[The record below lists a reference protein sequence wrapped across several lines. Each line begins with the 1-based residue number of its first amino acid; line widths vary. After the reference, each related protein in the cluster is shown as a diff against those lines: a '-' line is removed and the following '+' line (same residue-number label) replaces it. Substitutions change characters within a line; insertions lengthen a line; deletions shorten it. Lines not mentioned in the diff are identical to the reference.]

1 VKACVAVVLSAGL
14 LAACSAPSNN
24 EAGKA
29 AAPAAPKAAAPEAT
43 AKVLGSGIDKVNM
56 DAAARP
62 QDDFYRYVNGHWLET
77 TEIPADKPA
86 YGVFSKLF
94 DDAQANLRTIIE
106 DTAKADPSKLDADQR
121 KVGDFYASFLDEAT
135 IESAGMKPV
144 EATFARI
151 DAAKNG
157 KDIAVLMG
165 ELGKT
170 LTQPGTFGPAPTLP
184 LNIVVHQDNKD
195 ATKYIADLQQ
205 SGLGLPDRDYY
216 IKDDDAKLKGIRT
229 QYEAFVANIFGM
241 AGDKNAAATAKA
253 IVALETALAKA
264 QWTKVEL
271 RDPIKGYN
279 KTEIAKLGAIAPGF
293 DWYAYL
299 DAAGIKGKVDVVN
312 LGQPSYVAA
321 FAKLVKDQPLA
332 SWKAYLRWKA
342 LRDAAPN
349 LSKSFVDTSFAF
361 YGTTL
366 RGVPENQP
374 RWKLGIGTVQQGM
387 GMALG
392 KLYVA
397 KHFPA
402 SSKERADALV
412 KNFLAAFRQ
421 GIDNLDWMSADT
433 KREAQGKL
441 AKFMPK
447 IGYPDHW
454 RDYTALEIAKN
465 DLFGNVSR
473 ANAFEYQRNLD
484 KLGKPV
490 DRSEWGMTPQTIN
503 AYYNPEL
510 NEIVF
515 PAAIL
520 QPPFFNPDADDA
532 VNYGAIGMV
541 IGHEISHGFDDQGAQ
556 YDGDGNLRDWW
567 TKEDHAKFEAKTA
580 ALAAEY
586 DKFEPVPGYH
596 INGKLTLG
604 ENIADNSGMAVA
616 YKAYQ
621 IALGGKPAPVIDGF
635 TGDQRFYMG
644 FAQAWRAKYRDNY
657 AIELVKSDPHSIP
670 MYRVVGTVAN
680 QPAFFTAFDIKEG
693 DKMYVA
699 PEQRILIW

>member
-1 VKACVAVVLSAGL
+1 MKACVAALLCAGILSACSPSENPPEN
-14 LAACSAPSNN
+14 AAQAAPP
-24 EAGKA
+24 A
-29 AAPAAPKAAAPEAT
+29 AAPAAPIAKTGLDEPVDTAT
-43 AKVLGSGIDKVNM
+43 K
-56 DAAARP
+56 P
-62 QDDFYRYVNGHWLET
+62 QDDFYGYVNGKWLAS

-86 YGVFSKLF
+86 YGVFSKLA
-94 DDAQANLRTIIE
+94 DDALANIRTIIE
-106 DTAKADPSKLDADQR
+106 DAAKADPATLDADQR
-121 KVGDFYASFLDEAT
+121 KVGDFYASFLDEQA
-135 IESAGMKPV
+135 IDAAGMKPL
-144 EATFARI
+144 EPTLAHI
-151 DAAKNG
+151 DAAKNAH
-157 KDIAVLMG
+157 DIAVLMA
-165 ELGKT
+165 ELGRT

-184 LNIVVHQDNKD
+184 FNIIVHQDNKD

-216 IKDDDAKLKGIRT
+216 IADDAKLKDIRT
-229 QYEAFVANIFGM
+229 QYLAFLEKIFGQ
-241 AGDKNAAATAKA
+241 AGDKNAAATAKD
-253 IVALETALAKA
+253 VLALETALAKA

-271 RDPIKGYN
+271 RDPIKAYN
-279 KTEIAKLGAIAPGF
+279 KTGIATLATVAPGF
-293 DWYAYL
+293 DWDAYL
-299 DAAGIKGKVDVVN
+299 DKAGIKGKVDVVN
-312 LGQPSYVAA
+312 LGQPSYVTAV
-321 FAKLVKDQPLA
+321 AKLVRSEPVA
-332 SWKAYLRWKA
+332 TWKAYLRWKV

-349 LSKSFVDTSFAF
+349 LSKDFVDTSFAF
-361 YGTTL
+361 FGTTL

-374 RWKLGIGTVQQGM
+374 RWKRGVGTVQQGM

-402 SSKERADALV
+402 SSKQRADELV
-412 KNFLAAFRQ
+412 KNFLAAFKQ
-421 GIDNLDWMSADT
+421 GIDTLDWMSADT

-447 IGYPDHW
+447 IGYPDQW
-454 RDYTALEIAKN
+454 RDYSALEITKG
-465 DLFGNVSR
+465 DLVGDVTR
-473 ANAFEYQRNLD
+473 ANAFEYQRNID

-490 DRSEWGMTPQTIN
+490 DRAEWGMTPQTIN

-520 QPPFFNPDADDA
+520 QPPFFTPDADDA

-567 TKEDHAKFEAKTA
+567 TKEDHEKFAAKTK

-596 INGKLTLG
+596 INGELTLG

-621 IALGGKPAPVIDGF
+621 ISLGGKPAPVVDGF

-657 AIELVKSDPHSIP
+657 MIELIKSDPHSIP
-670 MYRVVGTVAN
+670 KYRVIGTVVN
-680 QPAFFTAFDIKEG
+680 QPAFYSAFDVKEG
-693 DKMYVA
+693 DTMWVA
-699 PEQRILIW
+699 PEQRVTIW

>member
-1 VKACVAVVLSAGL
+1 MTMLFGVAV
-14 LAACSAPSNN
+14 LAACSGPDQSGSASAPSASP
-24 EAGKA
+24 EKTATT
-29 AAPAAPKAAAPEAT
+29 APALK
-43 AKVLGSGIDKVNM
+43 SGIDRPVDK
-56 DAAARP
+56 ATRP
-62 QDDFYRYVNGHWLET
+62 QDDFYRYVNGNWLDS
-77 TEIPADKPA
+77 TEIPADKPS
-86 YGVFSKLF
+86 YGVFTKLF
-94 DDAQANLRTIIE
+94 DDAQEHLRTIIE
-106 DTAKADPSKLDADQR
+106 DAAKADPSKLDADQR
-121 KVGDFYASFLDEAT
+121 KVGDFYASFVD
-135 IESAGMKPV
+135 ESAVDAAGIKPL

-151 DAAKNG
+151 DAAKNA

-165 ELGKT
+165 DLGRT
-170 LTQPGTFGPAPTLP
+170 ITQPGTFGPAPTLP
-184 LNIVVHQDNKD
+184 FNIVVHQDNKD

-229 QYEAFVANIFGM
+229 QYQAFLEKILGM
-241 AGDKNAAATAKA
+241 AGDPHSADTAKN
-253 IVALETALAKA
+253 IVAFETELAKA
-264 QWTKVEL
+264 QWTKVDL

-279 KTEIAKLGAIAPGF
+279 KTEIAKLSAIAPGF
-293 DWYAYL
+293 DWDAYL
-299 DAAGIKGKVDVVN
+299 EAAGIKGKVDVVN
-312 LGQPSYVAA
+312 LGQPSYITA
-321 FAKLVKDQPLA
+321 FAQLVAKTPVPTL
-332 SWKAYLRWKA
+332 KAYLRWKVLREQA
-342 LRDAAPN
+342 LN
-349 LSKSFVDTSFAF
+349 LPKDFVDTHFAF

-366 RGVPENQP
+366 RGIPENQP
-374 RWKLGIGTVQQGM
+374 RWKRGIYTVQQGM
-387 GMALG
+387 GEALG

-397 KHFPA
+397 RYFPPA
-402 SSKERADALV
+402 SKQRADELV
-412 KNFLAAFRQ
+412 KNFLAAFKQ
-421 GIDNLDWMSADT
+421 GIDSLDWMSAET
-433 KREAQGKL
+433 KREAQAKL

-447 IGYPDHW
+447 IGYPDKW
-454 RDYTALEIAKN
+454 RDYSTLEIAKA
-465 DLFGNVSR
+465 DLIGNVTR

-490 DRSEWGMTPQTIN
+490 DRTEWGMTPQTIN

-532 VNYGAIGMV
+532 INYGAIGMF

-567 TKEDHAKFEAKTA
+567 TKEDHEKFEAKTS

-604 ENIADNSGMAVA
+604 ENIGDNSGMAVA

-621 IALGGKPAPVIDGF
+621 VSLGGKPAPVIDGF
-635 TGDQRFYMG
+635 TGDQRFFIG
-644 FAQAWRAKYRDNY
+644 FAQAWRSKERENY
-657 AIELVKSDPHSIP
+657 AIELIKSNPHAIP
-670 MYRVVGTVAN
+670 VDRVLGTVVN
-680 QPAFFTAFDIKEG
+680 QPAFYTAFDVKPG

-699 PEQRILIW
+699 PEQRIIIW

>member
-1 VKACVAVVLSAGL
+1 MKARLAALVCVGILS
-14 LAACSAPSNN
+14 ACSAPENPPEKTAAS
-24 EAGKA
+24 AAPAPAA
-29 AAPAAPKAAAPEAT
+29 AAPVAS
-43 AKVLGSGIDKVNM
+43 SGIEFPVDT
-56 DAAARP
+56 ATRA
-62 QDDFYRYVNGHWLET
+62 QDDFYRYVNGKWLAS

-86 YGVFSKLF
+86 YSVFSKLA
-94 DDAQANLRTIIE
+94 DDSQANLRTIIE
-106 DTAKADPSKLDADQR
+106 DAAKADPSTVDVDQR
-121 KVGDFYASFLDEAT
+121 KVGDFYASFLDEQT
-135 IESAGMKPV
+135 IDAAGTKPLD
-144 EATFARI
+144 ATFARI

-157 KDIAVLMG
+157 TDIAVLMA
-165 ELGKT
+165 ELGRS

-184 LNIVVHQDNKD
+184 FNIIVHQDNKD

-229 QYEAFVANIFGM
+229 EYLAFLEKIFSM
-241 AGDKNAAATAKA
+241 SGDKQAAATAKN
-253 IVALETALAKA
+253 VLALETALADA
-264 QWTKVEL
+264 QWTKVDL

-279 KTEIAKLGAIAPGF
+279 KTEIANLATIAPGF
-293 DWYAYL
+293 DWDAYL
-299 DAAGIKGKVDVVN
+299 AAAGIKGKVDVVN
-312 LGQPSYVAA
+312 LGQPSYITAV
-321 FAKLVKDQPLA
+321 AKLVKETPLPT
-332 SWKAYLRWKA
+332 WKAYLRWKA

-349 LSKSFVDTSFAF
+349 LSKDFVDTSFAF
-361 YGTTL
+361 FGTTL
-366 RGVPENQP
+366 RGVPQNQP
-374 RWKLGIGTVQQGM
+374 RWKLGVNTVQQGM
-387 GMALG
+387 GDALG

-402 SSKERADALV
+402 ASKQRADELV
-412 KNFLAAFRQ
+412 KNFLAAFKQ
-421 GIDNLDWMSADT
+421 GIETLDWMSADT

-447 IGYPDHW
+447 IGYPDKW
-454 RDYTALEIAKN
+454 RDYTALEIAKG
-465 DLFGNVSR
+465 DLFGNVMR

-484 KLGKPV
+484 KLGQPV
-490 DRSEWGMTPQTIN
+490 DRAEWGMTPQTIN

-532 VNYGAIGMV
+532 ANYGAIGMV

-567 TKEDHAKFEAKTA
+567 TKEDHEKFAAKTK

-586 DKFEPVPGYH
+586 DRFEPVPGYH
-596 INGKLTLG
+596 INGNLTLG

-635 TGDQRFYMG
+635 TGDQRFFMG
-644 FAQAWRAKYRDNY
+644 FAQAWRAKFRDNY

-670 MYRVVGTVAN
+670 VDRVLGTVVN
-680 QPAFFTAFDIKEG
+680 QPAFYPAFDIKEG

-699 PEQRILIW
+699 PEQRIIIW

>member
-1 VKACVAVVLSAGL
+1 MKACVIALLCAGS
-14 LAACSAPSNN
+14 LAACSSPENP
-24 EAGKA
+24 AGKA
-29 AAPAAPKAAAPEAT
+29 AEVAPPAAVPPPPAPAK
-43 AKVLGSGIDKVNM
+43 SGLDEPVDSAVKP
-56 DAAARP
+56 A
-62 QDDFYRYVNGHWLET
+62 DDFYGYVDRKWLAA

-86 YGVFSKLF
+86 YGVFSKLA
-94 DDAQANLRTIIE
+94 DDAQASLRTIIE
-106 DTAKADPSKLDADQR
+106 DAAKAEPATLDADQR
-121 KVGDFYASFLDEAT
+121 KIGDFYASFLDEQA
-135 IESAGMKPV
+135 IDAAGMKPL
-144 EATFARI
+144 EATFAKI
-151 DAAKNG
+151 DAAKNAH
-157 KDIAVLMG
+157 DIAMLMAD
-165 ELGKT
+165 LGKT
-170 LTQPGTFGPAPTLP
+170 VTQPGTFGPAPTLP
-184 LNIVVHQDNKD
+184 FNIVVHQDNKD

-229 QYEAFVANIFGM
+229 QYLAFLEKIFAM
-241 AGDKNAAATAKA
+241 AGDKAAAASART
-253 IVALETALAKA
+253 VLALETELAKA

-279 KTEIAKLGAIAPGF
+279 KTGIATLATLAPGF
-293 DWYAYL
+293 DWDAYL
-299 DAAGIKGKVDVVN
+299 DEAGIKGKVDVVN
-312 LGQPSYVAA
+312 LAQPSYIAAVAR
-321 FAKLVKDQPLA
+321 LVRDQPVA
-332 SWKAYLRWKA
+332 NWKAYLRWKV

-349 LSKSFVDTSFAF
+349 LSKDFVDASFAF
-361 YGTTL
+361 FGTAL

-374 RWKLGIGTVQQGM
+374 RWKRGINVVQQGM

-392 KLYVA
+392 RLYVE

-421 GIDNLDWMSADT
+421 GIDGLDWMSPAT
-433 KREAQGKL
+433 KREAQAKL

-447 IGYPDHW
+447 IGYPDRW
-454 RDYTALEIAKN
+454 RDYSALEIAKG
-465 DLFGNVSR
+465 DLFGDVARS
-473 ANAFEYQRNLD
+473 NAFEYERNID

-490 DRSEWGMTPQTIN
+490 DRAEWGMTPQTIN

-520 QPPFFNPDADDA
+520 QPPFFTPDADDA

-567 TKEDHAKFEAKTA
+567 TKEDHEKFAAKTK

-586 DKFEPVPGYH
+586 SKFEPVPGYH
-596 INGKLTLG
+596 INGELTLG

-621 IALGGKPAPVIDGF
+621 ISLGGKPAPVIDGF

-657 AIELVKSDPHSIP
+657 MIELIKSDPHSIP
-670 MYRVVGTVAN
+670 KYRVLGTLVN
-680 QPAFFTAFDIKEG
+680 QPAFYAAFDVKEG
-693 DKMYVA
+693 DRMWVA
-699 PEQRILIW
+699 PEQRITIW

>member
-1 VKACVAVVLSAGL
+1 MKACVIALLCAGI
-14 LAACSAPSNN
+14 LAACSSPENP
-24 EAGKA
+24 AGKTAEAAPPA
-29 AAPAAPKAAAPEAT
+29 AAPPPPP
-43 AKVLGSGIDKVNM
+43 AKTGLDEPVDSAVK
-56 DAAARP
+56 P
-62 QDDFYRYVNGHWLET
+62 QDDFYGYVNGKWLAA

-86 YGVFSKLF
+86 YGVFSKLA
-94 DDAQANLRTIIE
+94 DDAQANLKAIIE
-106 DTAKADPSKLDADQR
+106 DAAKADPAALDADQR
-121 KVGDFYASFLDEAT
+121 KVGDFYASFLDEGT
-135 IESAGMKPV
+135 IDAAGAKPL
-144 EATFARI
+144 EAAFAKI
-151 DAAKNG
+151 DAAKNAH
-157 KDIAVLMG
+157 DIAVLMAD
-165 ELGKT
+165 LGKT

-184 LNIVVHQDNKD
+184 FNIVVHQDNKD

-216 IKDDDAKLKGIRT
+216 IKDDDAKLKDIRT
-229 QYEAFVANIFGM
+229 QYLALLEKIFAM
-241 AGDKNAAATAKA
+241 AGDKDAATTAKS
-253 IVALETALAKA
+253 VLALETELAKA

-279 KTEIAKLGAIAPGF
+279 KTEIAKLATLAPGF
-293 DWYAYL
+293 DWDAYL

-312 LGQPSYVAA
+312 LGQPSYVTAV
-321 FAKLVKDQPLA
+321 AKLVKDQPIA

-349 LSKSFVDTSFAF
+349 LSKDFVDASFAF

-374 RWKLGIGTVQQGM
+374 RWKRGVNTVQQGM

-421 GIDNLDWMSADT
+421 GIDGLDWMSADT
-433 KREAQGKL
+433 KREAQAKL

-454 RDYTALEIAKN
+454 RDYSSLEISKD
-465 DLFGNVSR
+465 DLFGNVTRS
-473 ANAFEYQRNLD
+473 NAFEYARNIG

-520 QPPFFNPDADDA
+520 QPPFFTPDADDA

-541 IGHEISHGFDDQGAQ
+541 IGHEISHGFDDQGSQ

-567 TKEDHAKFEAKTA
+567 TKEDHEKFAAKTK
-580 ALAAEY
+580 ALADEY
-586 DKFEPVPGYH
+586 SRFEPVPGYH
-596 INGKLTLG
+596 INGELTLG

-616 YKAYQ
+616 YKAYR
-621 IALGGKPAPVIDGF
+621 ISLGGKPAPVIDGF

-657 AIELVKSDPHSIP
+657 MIELIKSDPHSIP
-670 MYRVVGTVAN
+670 KYRVLGTIVN
-680 QPAFFTAFDIKEG
+680 QPAFYSAFDVKEG
-693 DKMYVA
+693 DQMWVA
-699 PEQRILIW
+699 PDQRITIW

>member
-1 VKACVAVVLSAGL
+1 MKACVAVVLCAGI
-14 LAACSAPSNN
+14 LAACSNSGNGD
-24 EAGKA
+24 AGKSDAPATPQA
-29 AAPAAPKAAAPEAT
+29 AAPAAPAKALA
-43 AKVLGSGIDKVNM
+43 SGIDKADM
-56 DAAARP
+56 DATARP
-62 QDDFYRYVNGHWLET
+62 QDDFYRYVNGHWLDA
-77 TEIPADKPA
+77 TEIPADKPS

-94 DDAQANLRTIIE
+94 DDAQAALRTIIE
-106 DTAKADPSKLDADQR
+106 DAAKADPSRLDADQR
-121 KVGDFYASFLDEAT
+121 KVGDFYASFLDQAT
-135 IESAGMKPV
+135 IDAAGMKPV

-165 ELGKT
+165 ELGRT
-170 LTQPGTFGPAPTLP
+170 VSQPGTFGPAPTLP
-184 LNIVVHQDNKD
+184 LNLVVHQDNKD

-216 IKDDDAKLKGIRT
+216 IKDDDAKLKGIRA
-229 QYEAFVANIFGM
+229 QYQTFLEKILGM
-241 AGDKNAAATAKA
+241 AGDKSPAATAKS

-264 QWTKVEL
+264 QWTKVDL

-279 KTEIAKLGAIAPGF
+279 KTEIAKLATIAPGF
-293 DWYAYL
+293 DWDAYL

-312 LGQPSYVAA
+312 FAQPSYVTA
-321 FAKLVKDQPLA
+321 FAKLVKEQPLA
-332 SWKAYLRWKA
+332 TWKAYLRWKV
-342 LRDAAPN
+342 LRDSAPN
-349 LSKSFVDTSFAF
+349 LSKDFVDTHFAF

-366 RGVPENQP
+366 RGIPENQP
-374 RWKLGIGTVQQGM
+374 RWKLGIGTVQAGM
-387 GMALG
+387 GEALG

-397 KHFPA
+397 RYFPA
-402 SSKERADALV
+402 SSKARADELV
-412 KNFLAAFRQ
+412 KNFLAAFKD
-421 GIDNLDWMSADT
+421 GIDHLEWMSPDT
-433 KREAQGKL
+433 KREAQAKL

-447 IGYPDHW
+447 IGYPDKW
-454 RDYTALEIAKN
+454 RDYTVLEISKG
-465 DLFGNVSR
+465 DLFGNIARS
-473 ANAFEYQRNLD
+473 NAFEYRRNID

-490 DRSEWGMTPQTIN
+490 DRAEWGMTPQTIN

-556 YDGDGNLRDWW
+556 YDGEGNLRDWW
-567 TKEDHAKFEAKTA
+567 TKEDHEKFEAKTS

-586 DKFEPVPGYH
+586 DKFEPVPGYP

-604 ENIADNSGMAVA
+604 ENIADNSGVAVA

-621 IALGGKPAPVIDGF
+621 LSLGGKPAPVIEGF
-635 TGDQRFYMG
+635 TGDQRFFIG
-644 FAQAWRAKYRDNY
+644 FAQAWRGKQRDNY
-657 AIELVKSDPHSIP
+657 AIELIKSDPHSIP
-670 MYRVVGTVAN
+670 MYRVVGTVVN
-680 QPAFFTAFDIKEG
+680 QPAFYTAFDVKQG

-699 PEQRILIW
+699 PEQRITIW

>member
-1 VKACVAVVLSAGL
+1 MKACVAVLMCAGL
-14 LAACSAPSNN
+14 LGACSGSSNP
-24 EAGKA
+24 EAGNA
-29 AAPAAPKAAAPEAT
+29 AAPAAPNAAPAEAT
-43 AKVLGSGIDKVNM
+43 AKALGSGIDTVNM
-56 DAAARP
+56 DKATRP
-62 QDDFYRYVNGHWLET
+62 QDDFYRYVNGHWLDT

-86 YGVFSKLF
+86 YGVFSQLA
-94 DDAQANLRTIIE
+94 DQAQANLRTIIE
-106 DTAKADPSKLDADQR
+106 DSAKGDPAKLDAEQR

-135 IESAGMKPV
+135 IESAGLKPV
-144 EATFARI
+144 EAAFARI
-151 DAAKNG
+151 DAAKDAR
-157 KDIAVLMG
+157 DIAVLMG

-184 LNIVVHQDNKD
+184 LNIIVHQDNKD

-229 QYEAFVANIFGM
+229 QYEAFLANIFGM
-241 AGDKNAAATAKA
+241 AGDPSAAATAKD
-253 IVALETALAKA
+253 VLALETALATA
-264 QWTKVEL
+264 QWTNVEL

-279 KTEIAKLGAIAPGF
+279 KTEIAKLATIAPGF
-293 DWYAYL
+293 DWAAYF
-299 DAAGIKGKVDVVN
+299 DAAGITGKVDVVN
-312 LGQPSYVAA
+312 LGQPSYVTA
-321 FAKLVKDQPLA
+321 FAKLVNDEPLA
-332 SWKAYLRWKA
+332 TWKAYLRWKV
-342 LRDAAPN
+342 LREAAPN

-361 YGTTL
+361 YGTAL

-374 RWKLGIGTVQQGM
+374 RWKRGVATVQQGM

-392 KLYVA
+392 KLYVG

-402 SSKERADALV
+402 ASKQRADALV
-412 KNFLAAFRQ
+412 KNFLAAFKA

-433 KREAQGKL
+433 KREAQAKL

-447 IGYPDHW
+447 IGYPDQW
-454 RDYTALEIAKN
+454 RDYSALDVAKN
-465 DLFGNVSR
+465 DLFGNVTR
-473 ANAFEYQRNLD
+473 ANALEYQRNLD

-490 DRSEWGMTPQTIN
+490 DRTEWGMTPQTIN

-567 TKEDHAKFEAKTA
+567 TKEDHEKFEAKTA

-586 DKFEPVPGYH
+586 DRFEPVPGYH

-604 ENIADNSGMAVA
+604 ENIADNSGVAVA

-635 TGDQRFYMG
+635 TGDQRFFMG
-644 FAQAWRAKYRDNY
+644 FAQAWRSKERDNY
-657 AIELVKSDPHSIP
+657 AIELIKSNPHAIP
-670 MYRVVGTVAN
+670 VDRVIGTVAN
-680 QPAFFTAFDIKEG
+680 QPAFYTAFDVKQG

-699 PEQRILIW
+699 PEQRIIIW

>member
-1 VKACVAVVLSAGL
+1 MKACVVAVLCAGI
-14 LAACSAPSNN
+14 LAACSSPETPQEKTAQAAPP
-24 EAGKA
+24 A
-29 AAPAAPKAAAPEAT
+29 AAPAPPPPAKTGLDEPVDSAA
-43 AKVLGSGIDKVNM
+43 K
-56 DAAARP
+56 P
-62 QDDFYRYVNGHWLET
+62 QDDFYGYVNGKWLAA

-86 YGVFSKLF
+86 YGVFSKLA
-94 DDAQANLRTIIE
+94 DDAQANLKTIIE
-106 DTAKADPSKLDADQR
+106 DVAKADPATLDADQR
-121 KVGDFYASFLDEAT
+121 KVGDYYASFLDEPSIDA
-135 IESAGMKPV
+135 AGTKPL
-144 EATFARI
+144 ETTFAMI
-151 DAAKNG
+151 DAAKDSH
-157 KDIAVLMG
+157 DIAVLMAN
-165 ELGKT
+165 LGHSV
-170 LTQPGTFGPAPTLP
+170 TQPGTFGPAPTLP
-184 LNIVVHQDNKD
+184 FNIVVHQDNKD

-216 IKDDDAKLKGIRT
+216 IKDDDAKLKDMRA
-229 QYEAFVANIFGM
+229 QYVAFLEKIFAM
-241 AGDKNAAATAKA
+241 AGDSDAKTSAKN
-253 IVALETALAKA
+253 VLALETALAKA

-279 KTEIAKLGAIAPGF
+279 KTDIAKLPSVAPGF
-293 DWYAYL
+293 DWDAYL
-299 DAAGIKGKVDVVN
+299 DKAGVRGKVDVVN
-312 LGQPSYVAA
+312 LGQPSYIAA
-321 FAKLVKDQPLA
+321 VAKLVKDQPA
-332 SWKAYLRWKA
+332 ATWKAYLRWKV
-342 LRDAAPN
+342 LRDTAPN
-349 LSKSFVDTSFAF
+349 LPKDFVDTSFGF

-366 RGVPENQP
+366 RGIPENQP
-374 RWKLGIGTVQQGM
+374 RWKRGVNTVQAGM
-387 GMALG
+387 GEALG

-412 KNFLAAFRQ
+412 KNFLAAFKQ
-421 GIDNLDWMSADT
+421 GIDGLDWMSPAT
-433 KREAQGKL
+433 KQEAQGKL

-447 IGYPDHW
+447 IGYPDKW
-454 RDYTALEIAKN
+454 RDYSALEISKG
-465 DLFGNVSR
+465 DLVGNVTR
-473 ANAFEYQRNLD
+473 ANAFEYQRNID

-490 DRSEWGMTPQTIN
+490 DRAEWGMTPQTIN

-567 TKEDHAKFEAKTA
+567 TKEDHEKFAAKTK

-596 INGKLTLG
+596 LNGELTLG

-621 IALGGKPAPVIDGF
+621 IALGGKPAPVIDNL

-657 AIELVKSDPHSIP
+657 MIELIKTDPHSIP
-670 MYRVVGTVAN
+670 KYRVIGTVAN
-680 QPAFFTAFDIKEG
+680 QPAFYSAFDIKEG
-693 DKMYVA
+693 DRMYVA
-699 PEQRILIW
+699 PEQRITIW